1 MIAARILLR
10 PHTAEGT
17 MPARPVLALALLAAL
32 AGCGA
37 DADQPTASAPAG
49 VRSAARET
57 AAGRWIALT
66 RTILGRR
73 ETGPLGTARTF
84 ALVSVAQY
92 DAVIAAGG
100 AKDGGLHPSKAGA
113 AAGAAAAVL
122 RALYPVEAPVA
133 AAQLAADAAYFPSLP
148 SERDADFAAGVAVG
162 EEVAAAVLA
171 RAATDGSRAVWTGTI
186 PSGPGYW
193 RNAAPPAPP
202 LAPLWGRVRPWVLDS
217 GDQFRPAAPP
227 AFGSPEFAAALAEV
241 RAITDARTPAQLRV
255 AQFWQGASGPGGPM
269 GHFGAVAGRLAVGHH
284 MNEDAATRM
293 YAVMYMAM
301 MDASIGCWDAKYA
314 YWYIRPHQAD
324 PAITTPVG
332 RPNFPA
338 YPSAHSC
345 LSAAAV
351 GVLSDAFPASA
362 RELHAQVEEAGVAR
376 LYAGLHFR
384 FDITAG
390 RALGFAVA
398 REVLAHAPRANQPIP
413 LD

>member
-1 MIAARILLR
+1 
-10 PHTAEGT
+10 
-17 MPARPVLALALLAAL
+17 MPARPVLALALALLAAAL
-32 AGCGA
+32 TGCGA
-37 DADQPTASAPAG
+37 DANQPTAAAPAG

-57 AAGRWIALT
+57 AAVRWMALT

-73 ETGPLGTARTF
+73 EPGPLGAARTF

-92 DAVIAAGG
+92 DAVIAAG
-100 AKDGGLHPSKAGA
+100 DSREGGLHPSRAGA

-122 RALYPVEAPVA
+122 RALYPAEAPVA
-133 AAQLAADAAYFPSLP
+133 AAQLAADAAYFPALP

-171 RAATDGSRAVWTGTI
+171 RAAADGSDAVWTGTI
-186 PSGPGYW
+186 PAGPGYW
-193 RNAAPPAPP
+193 RNAPPPAQP

-217 GDQFRPAAPP
+217 GDQFRPGPPP

-241 RAITDARTPAQLRV
+241 RAFTDNRTPAQLAI
-255 AQFWQGASGPGGPM
+255 AQFWQGGSGPGGPM
-269 GHFGAVAGRLAVGHH
+269 GHFSAVAGGLAARHH
-284 MNEDAATRM
+284 MDEKAATRM

-324 PAITTPVG
+324 PGITTPVG

-351 GVLSDAFPASA
+351 GVLSEAFPASSP
-362 RELHAQVEEAGVAR
+362 ELHAQVEEAGVAR

-398 REVLAHAPRANQPIP
+398 REVLERAPRANQPIP